1 MSANIKGERALPNRY
16 ICRVKETKLSPPLAW
31 GMFVLLALIWG
42 SSFII
47 MKRGLESFSYIQIGM
62 LRIATA
68 WIFTLIIAFRKL
80 KLWKK
85 ADTAPSAIV
94 GYFGNAIPYVL
105 FPLAVTQLD
114 SSLVGILNS
123 LVPLFTLIIGL
134 IWFKV
139 RVRWIGVTGLILGFA
154 GALWL
159 LLPGIQVNPDNLA
172 YGLYPILATICYALS
187 INTINSKLHHLDSL
201 SITLFSTT
209 TAGPLALIYVFSTD
223 FLEILETDPQAWVNL
238 GYISI
243 LGIVGTSLAV
253 ILFNYLIKGTSSLFA
268 ASVTY
273 AIPLVALLWGV
284 WDGEN
289 VGLEHF
295 IGMLLI
301 LAGVYLVNLK
311 GSPAD
316 RIRKRLSSK

>member
-1 MSANIKGERALPNRY
+1 
-16 ICRVKETKLSPPLAW
+16 
-31 GMFVLLALIWG
+31 MFILLALIWG

-47 MKRGLESFSYIQIGM
+47 MKRGLESFSYAQIGM
-62 LRIATA
+62 LRIAFA
-68 WIFTLIIAFRKL
+68 WLFTVLIAFRKF
-80 KLWKK
+80 KLWRKEH
-85 ADTAPSAIV
+85 TMPSAIV
-94 GYFGNAIPYVL
+94 GYFGNAIPYIL
-105 FPLAVTQLD
+105 FPLAVTRLD

-123 LVPLFTLIIGL
+123 LVPIFTLIIGL

-139 RVRWIGVTGLILGFA
+139 RVRWIGVSGLVLGFA

-159 LLPGIQVNPDNLA
+159 LLPGIQLDPDMLGF
-172 YGLYPILATICYALS
+172 GLYPIIATVCYALS
-187 INTINSKLHHLDSL
+187 INTINSKLANLDSL

-223 FLEILETDPQAWVNL
+223 FLEIMRNDPQAWENL
-238 GYISI
+238 AYISI

-284 WDGEN
+284 WDGED
-289 VGLEHF
+289 VGLKHLV
-295 IGMLLI
+295 GMLLI
-301 LAGVYLVNLK
+301 LTGVYLVNLK

-316 RIRKRLSSK
+316 RIRKRLARKQKTPAR

>member
-1 MSANIKGERALPNRY
+1 M
-16 ICRVKETKLSPPLAW
+16 
-31 GMFVLLALIWG
+31 
-42 SSFII
+42 
-47 MKRGLESFSYIQIGM
+47 
-62 LRIATA
+62 
-68 WIFTLIIAFRKL
+68 
-80 KLWKK
+80 
-85 ADTAPSAIV
+85 PSAIV
-94 GYFGNAIPYVL
+94 GYFGNAIPYIL
-105 FPLAVTQLD
+105 FPLAVTRLD

-123 LVPLFTLIIGL
+123 LVPIFTLIIGL

-139 RVRWIGVTGLILGFA
+139 RVRWIGVSGLVLGFA

-159 LLPGIQVNPDNLA
+159 LLPGIQLDPDMLGF
-172 YGLYPILATICYALS
+172 GLYPIIATVCYALS
-187 INTINSKLHHLDSL
+187 INTINSKLANLDSL

-223 FLEILETDPQAWVNL
+223 FLEIMRNDPQAWENL
-238 GYISI
+238 AYISI

-284 WDGEN
+284 WDGED
-289 VGLEHF
+289 VGLKHLV
-295 IGMLLI
+295 GMLLI
-301 LAGVYLVNLK
+301 LTGVYLVNLK

-316 RIRKRLSSK
+316 RIRKRLARKQKTPAR

>member
-1 MSANIKGERALPNRY
+1 MAANIGAAANRY
-16 ICRVKETKLSPPLAW
+16 ICGVKDSKLNPALAW
-31 GMFVLLALIWG
+31 GMFIVLALIWG

-47 MKRGLESFSYIQIGM
+47 MKRGLQSFSYAQIGM

-68 WIFTLIIAFRKL
+68 WIFTVLIAFRKF
-80 KLWKK
+80 KIWKK
-85 ADTAPSAIV
+85 VHTAPSAVV
-94 GYFGNAIPYVL
+94 GYFGNAIPYIL
-105 FPLAVTQLD
+105 FPLAVTRLD

-139 RVRWIGVTGLILGFA
+139 RVRWIGITGIILGFT

-159 LLPGIQVNPDNLA
+159 LLPGVQVDPSKL
-172 YGLYPILATICYALS
+172 GFGFYPIIATVCYALS
-187 INTINSKLHHLDSL
+187 INTINSKLSNLDSL

-209 TAGPLALIYVFSTD
+209 MVGPLALIYVFSTD
-223 FLEILETDPQAWVNL
+223 FIDIMQTDPEAWLNL

-243 LGIVGTSLAV
+243 LGVVGTSLAV

-289 VGLEHF
+289 VGPEHLV
-295 IGMLLI
+295 GMLLI

-316 RIRKRLSSK
+316 RIRKRLARK

>member
-1 MSANIKGERALPNRY
+1 
-16 ICRVKETKLSPPLAW
+16 
-31 GMFVLLALIWG
+31 
-42 SSFII
+42 
-47 MKRGLESFSYIQIGM
+47 M

-68 WIFTLIIAFRKL
+68 WLFTLVIAFRKI
-80 KLWKK
+80 KIWKK
-85 ADTAPSAIV
+85 SDTLPSAVV
-94 GYFGNAIPYVL
+94 GYFGNAIPYTL
-105 FPLAVTQLD
+105 FPLAVSRLD

-123 LVPLFTLIIGL
+123 LVPLFTLVIGL

-139 RVRWIGVTGLILGFA
+139 RVRWIGVSGIILGFG

-159 LLPGIQVNPDNLA
+159 LLPGLQVDPGNLA
-172 YGLYPILATICYALS
+172 YGLYPILATLCYAIS
-187 INTINSKLHHLDSL
+187 INTINSRLTNLDSL

-209 TAGPLALIYVFSTD
+209 TVGPPAIIYLLSTD
-223 FLEILETDPQAWVNL
+223 FLQIMRQDPQAWENL

-273 AIPLVALLWGV
+273 AIPLVALLWGI
-284 WDGEN
+284 WDGED
-289 VGLEHF
+289 VGPEHLV
-295 IGMLLI
+295 GMLLI

-316 RIRKRLSSK
+316 RIRKRLSRK